1 MVYALSLGLSFCEFN
16 SHQSYYCT
24 YSLSGKTL
32 VHGTNDIS
40 STLIRCFILY
50 EIITLNYITK
60 YCIKY
65 SIFK

>member
-1 MVYALSLGLSFCEFN
+1 MVYALSLGLSYCEFK

-40 STLIRCFILY
+40 STLIRCSHLR
-50 EIITLNYITK
+50 IIYLKLFFQFNPAQQGY
-60 YCIKY
+60 
-65 SIFK
+65 